1 MAFGKQGASPR
12 ALCCQFSHS
21 NIYFWPSLVSA
32 DFKFF
37 FSRLCQSFGAIVQSA
52 LSSELACGCHPVWML
67 HGAVPLT
74 AETDPTAFPVQD
86 WGGEAC
92 SQ

>member
-37 FSRLCQSFGAIVQSA
+37 SPGCVSHLVPLYKA
-52 LSSELACGCHPVWML
+52 LSAQSWRVVATRSGCCM
-67 HGAVPLT
+67 
-74 AETDPTAFPVQD
+74 VQYL
-86 WGGEAC
+86 
-92 SQ
+92 